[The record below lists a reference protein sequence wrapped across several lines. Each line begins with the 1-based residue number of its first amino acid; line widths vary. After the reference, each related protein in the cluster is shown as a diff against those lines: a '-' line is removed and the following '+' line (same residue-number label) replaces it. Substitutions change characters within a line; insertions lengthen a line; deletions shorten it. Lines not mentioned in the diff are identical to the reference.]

1 LDEKLEEKIV
11 IIAFFVV
18 ILFSA
23 AFGFANTLST
33 SGIAPIG
40 AKDDVI
46 PALNNIE
53 VGQIQWKKTGGNYSQ
68 VIVEIRNTDSV
79 SHTYEICVIFPNGAS
94 LSDTAGTSADCNTS
108 ASTSSGQ
115 LKTTTVA
122 VSIPLAGHDGT
133 SYITLEEVS

>member
-1 LDEKLEEKIV
+1 MEEKIV
-11 IIAFFVV
+11 IIAIFAV

-23 AFGFANTLST
+23 AIGFANTLT
-33 SGIAPIG
+33 TTGIAPIG

-46 PALNNIE
+46 PGLNNME
-53 VGQIQWKKTGGNYSQ
+53 AGQIQWNFDGLNYDQ
-68 VIVEIRNTDSV
+68 VLVEIRNTDSV

-115 LKTTTVA
+115 LGTTTIS
-122 VSIPLAGHDGT
+122 VSNPLPAHDGT
-133 SYITLEEVS
+133 THISIEQVS

>member
-1 LDEKLEEKIV
+1 MEEKIV
-11 IIAFFVV
+11 IIAIFAV

-23 AFGFANTLST
+23 VIGFANTLST
-33 SGIAPIG
+33 SGIVPIG

-46 PALNNIE
+46 PALNNME
-53 VGQIQWKKTGGNYSQ
+53 VGQILWNFDGLNYDQ
-68 VIVEIRNTDSV
+68 VLVEIRNTDSV

-115 LKTTTVA
+115 LRTTTIT
-122 VSIPLAGHDGT
+122 VSNPLPGHDAT
-133 SYITLEEVS
+133 THIAIEQVS